1 MVEEVKSGE
10 EVKKAVEEVKAAEVK
25 AAGWAAVRE
34 SRQRKEVT
42 ALQ

>member
-25 AAGWAAVRE
+25 AEEVKVAEGT
-34 SRQRKEVT
+34 SRISPT
-42 ALQ
+42 SSCI